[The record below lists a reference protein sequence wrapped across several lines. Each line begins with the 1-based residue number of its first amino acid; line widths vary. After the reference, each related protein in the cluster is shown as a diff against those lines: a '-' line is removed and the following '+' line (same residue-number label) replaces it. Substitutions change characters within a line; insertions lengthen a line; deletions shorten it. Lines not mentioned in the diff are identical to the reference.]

1 MDTNFQCNWLI
12 ELKRVES
19 AVYDFNSSDWC
30 EKVASKIFSSHI
42 FKNENL
48 AAIQNSKNASH
59 EIVGKWNSPAISL
72 LSLGNIQTQWESND
86 TIRLDLTNNYIKV
99 AWLVFQTVI

>member
-1 MDTNFQCNWLI
+1 MTSTRQIGAKKWRQRYFPATFL
-12 ELKRVES
+12 
-19 AVYDFNSSDWC
+19 
-30 EKVASKIFSSHI
+30 
-42 FKNENL
+42 KNENL

-86 TIRLDLTNNYIKV
+86 TIRLDLTDNYIKV
-99 AWLVFQTVI
+99 AWLVFQTVILGIITWNMTDD